1 MPFVDQITKLW
12 SRAGDGDTR
21 TLVGPVSGLSKNPS
35 LRVLACMCLLFPGQ
49 AAPGKAKLHCVQ
61 IVVGLFPVWP
71 GNEGMK
77 KGVGRCP
84 EPHLAMRLDTSVSE
98 QLHSLL
104 DS

>member
-1 MPFVDQITKLW
+1 MDAICRSNNQPLEK
-12 SRAGDGDTR
+12 SRGWGVHGPKQAQF
-21 TLVGPVSGLSKNPS
+21 PVSLRIPAS
-35 LRVLACMCLLFPGQ
+35 LRLPAFPGQ

-71 GNEGMK
+71 GNEGME

-84 EPHLAMRLDTSVSE
+84 EPHLAMHLDTSVSE
-98 QLHSLL
+98 QLRSLL